1 MQLSF
6 NIFKKCKISFS
17 PNGSPNMQRH
27 RCRKDTK
34 KAFHFL
40 GVFTPG
46 SNYAAVFA
54 KYRATL
60 GRKVRLG
67 LGSELAGVWFRG
79 FARRAVLSAVS
90 STQSLQPAHCTLLR
104 SSDLRRLQTPA
115 MGSLSGTHARP
126 QCRWTFNATF
136 AKKWRSLSD
145 RLIANYGR
153 TLHTTLMFSK
163 NQCLRPG
170 ITCYAD

>member
-27 RCRKDTK
+27 RCRKDK
-34 KAFHFL
+34 ESVSFL
-40 GVFTPG
+40 GRFHPAG

-115 MGSLSGTHARP
+115 MGSVSGTHARP
-126 QCRWTFNATF
+126 PPVPMNLQC
-136 AKKWRSLSD
+136 KKNDDLSQ
-145 RLIANYGR
+145 
-153 TLHTTLMFSK
+153 TV
-163 NQCLRPG
+163 
-170 ITCYAD
+170 

>member
-90 STQSLQPAHCTLLR
+90 STQSLQPAHCTLLHTAHCTLRTFAHWR

-126 QCRWTFNATF
+126 QCR
-136 AKKWRSLSD
+136 
-145 RLIANYGR
+145 
-153 TLHTTLMFSK
+153 
-163 NQCLRPG
+163 
-170 ITCYAD
+170 